1 MSTQTVLKMFTTFIQ
16 PPPFRAILHQ
26 HVWLMFCSYWIYY
39 LNIIQKIH

>member
-26 HVWLMFCSYWIYY
+26 HV
-39 LNIIQKIH
+39 